1 MKKGEERIGCKM
13 LEELEEKSKRKRVSH
28 PETRKL
34 LRVPV

>member
-13 LEELEEKSKRKRVSH
+13 LELEEKSKRKRVSH